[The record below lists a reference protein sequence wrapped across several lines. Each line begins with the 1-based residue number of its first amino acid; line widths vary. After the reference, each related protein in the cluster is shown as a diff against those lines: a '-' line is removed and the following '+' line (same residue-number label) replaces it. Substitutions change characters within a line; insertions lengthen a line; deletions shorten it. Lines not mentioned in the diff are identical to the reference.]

1 MVHIIDLEFLGHGNS
16 IASFLIETASG
27 PILIE
32 TGPASTLP
40 ALKAGIE
47 KAGYNANEIEH
58 VFITHIHLDHAG
70 AAWWFAQ
77 HGAKIYLHPIG
88 VPHLADP
95 SKLLNSAKRIYKEE
109 MERLWGDLLP
119 IPSDKLI
126 AVEDKESI
134 NFHDLIIKA
143 HHTPGHAVHH
153 IAWQINNLLFTGDV
167 AGVKIRNGPVQ
178 APCPPPD
185 IDLDDWKKSIAGIKE
200 INPGLIYLTHFGII
214 DNINEHLNLLEEALM
229 DWAIWVKNEWQHNK
243 NVDQITDEFKIYVR
257 DQLKIAGVDNSGLS
271 QYEAANPAWMSVNG
285 LIRYW
290 TKLSQKK

>member
-1 MVHIIDLEFLGHGNS
+1 MVHIIDLEFQGYNNS

-27 PILIE
+27 PIIIE
-32 TGPASTLP
+32 TGPATTLP
-40 ALKAGIE
+40 ALRAGIE
-47 KAGYNANEIEH
+47 KAGFKVQDIKH

-77 HGAKIYLHPIG
+77 HGAKIYLHPFG

-119 IPSDKLI
+119 IPSDQLI
-126 AVEDKESI
+126 AMEDKESI
-134 NFHDLIIKA
+134 NFQDFNIKA
-143 HHTPGHAVHH
+143 HHTPGHAIHH
-153 IAWQINNLLFTGDV
+153 IAWQINNILFTGDV
-167 AGVKIRNGPVQ
+167 AGVKIGKGPVQ

-185 IDLDDWKKSIAGIKE
+185 IDLDDWKKSIDNIKK
-200 INPGLIYLTHFGII
+200 INPEVLYLTHFGKIQ
-214 DNINEHLNLLEEALM
+214 NVNEHLYLLEEALM
-229 DWAIWVKNEWQHNK
+229 DWALWVKNDWQLNK

-257 DQLKIAGVDNSGLS
+257 DQLKNGGVDNSGLN

-290 TKLSQKK
+290 TKSVNKK